1 MAGGLEL
8 FTLTGT
14 SIQGGIQGSAGSV
27 SNISDSS
34 LFHAHFVL
42 SRKSC
47 SFDIKLCRKAEPKVP
62 VFLFVLLEGF
72 GVVNHQIV
80 E

>member
-1 MAGGLEL
+1 MTAVC
-8 FTLTGT
+8 FMR
-14 SIQGGIQGSAGSV
+14 I
-27 SNISDSS
+27 
-34 LFHAHFVL
+34 FVL